1 MGSKIGT
8 DYLQVV
14 VLLNIAASVVLIVTA
29 LILLRQNTA
38 SRNLM
43 LGTGAVVGAVAA
55 FLIQMKFDLRST
67 TRNHHISFAYT
78 FDLAEKNLRQ
88 WDYTKLDGIEM
99 IAGRVST
106 EVEAGKWIFTD
117 QPALL
122 ETDRRKVASDLA
134 LFSTMAFF
142 GHLERDWQWSY
153 KKYNSPALG
162 FSRIIPLS
170 KPSEC
175 SKVGEEELRSK
186 LRSAGNVFANV
197 PVSLTMNDV
206 CLPPGTIVQVSPTAL
221 VLRNPVFQIVLEIED
236 PGGVNFVQPDG
247 NAEVPKLPD
256 GRPRFENHLRGLNIE
271 ITFLALRAYH
281 PHRERYEEWSK
292 RLVER
297 LTRWYACC

>member
-1 MGSKIGT
+1 MASKIGT

-14 VLLNIAASVVLIVTA
+14 LSLNIAASVVLIVTA
-29 LILLRQNTA
+29 LMLLVQNAA
-38 SRNLM
+38 SRNLA
-43 LGTGAVVGAVAA
+43 LCTCAAVGAVVA
-55 FLIQMKFDLRST
+55 FLIQMKFELRST

-88 WDYTKLDGIEM
+88 WDYTKLDRIEM
-99 IAGRVST
+99 IGGRVPA

-134 LFSTMAFF
+134 LFSTMRFF
-142 GHLERDWQWSY
+142 GYLERDWQWSY

-162 FSRIIPLS
+162 FSMIIPLS

-186 LRSAGNVFANV
+186 LRSAGNVFANA
-197 PVSLTMNDV
+197 PVSLTMNDI

-236 PGGVNFVQPDG
+236 PRGVSFVQPG
-247 NAEVPKLPD
+247 SNAEVPKLPD
-256 GRPRFENHLRGLNIE
+256 GRPRFENHVRGLNIE
-271 ITFLALRAYH
+271 ITFLALRACH
-281 PHRERYEEWSK
+281 RQRERYEEWSK
-292 RLVER
+292 HLVEQ